1 MVSVPTIAA
10 IRFGAG
16 LSSHRAAPANAT
28 ALHDSLSVDAQPRFP
43 PEPWAARVDLLQK
56 RAALLQDSRA
66 TGATPADRA
75 AFEDVHQA
83 LRDASFSDL
92 RHSIAELAYAHVGFH
107 ERLTRFWANH
117 FATMG
122 MGGAL
127 LRTRSAYIHD
137 AIRPHVT
144 GRFSDM
150 LRAAVL
156 HPVMLVYLDQFR
168 SVGPNSAVGRQ
179 QGRGVNENL
188 AREILELHTLG
199 NSSTYTQA
207 DVNQFAL
214 LLTGVTIN
222 PQNEFLFDS
231 RIAEPGILEILGNR
245 YGARLTRLDHIAQAL
260 DDLAR
265 HPDTATHIARKL
277 VRHFV
282 ADAADPR
289 LVAHI
294 AAAFSQSG
302 GDLMITYRAFL
313 EHPAAWEN
321 PMGKTRAP
329 VELMAAS
336 IRALNVPRAAFLALP
351 SRRTRLDIADPLQQ
365 MGEEFETVPSPAGHD
380 DAAPYWITPQTLAAR
395 IGWVTALVQ
404 RWPDG
409 PDPRAF
415 VDVALGDAASDALR
429 RAARGAETR
438 TQGIALILASPEFN
452 RR

>member
-16 LSSHRAAPANAT
+16 LSPNTPAPANADM
-28 ALHDSLSVDAQPRFP
+28 LYNSLQAEARPAFP
-43 PEPWAARVDLLQK
+43 PQPWAERLSLLQN
-56 RAALLQDSRA
+56 RA
-66 TGATPADRA
+66 TLLRTSRKETATPADRS
-75 AFEDVHQA
+75 AFEGAHQA
-83 LRDASFSDL
+83 LRDASFTDL
-92 RHSIAELAYAHVGFH
+92 RHAIAELAYADCGFH

-117 FATMG
+117 FAAMG

-127 LRTRSAYIHD
+127 MRTRSAFIHD

-168 SVGPNSAVGRQ
+168 SVGPNSAVGRR

-188 AREILELHTLG
+188 AREVLELHTLG
-199 NSSTYTQA
+199 ASASYTQA
-207 DVNQFAL
+207 DVSQFAL
-214 LLTGVTIN
+214 LLTGLRVG
-222 PQNEFLFDS
+222 PQNEFMFDS
-231 RIAEPGILEILGNR
+231 RIAEPAILEVLGTR
-245 YGARLTRLDHIAQAL
+245 YGARVTRLEHIIQAL

-277 VRHFV
+277 ARHFV
-282 ADAADPR
+282 ADAPDPQ

-302 GDLMITYRAFL
+302 GDLMTCYRALL

-321 PMGKTRAP
+321 PMAKTRAP
-329 VELMAAS
+329 VELMAAA
-336 IRALNVPRAAFLALP
+336 IRALNIPRDGFLALP
-351 SRRTRLDIADPLQQ
+351 SRRTRLELADPLQQ
-365 MGEEFETVPSPAGHD
+365 MGEAFEAVPSAAGHD
-380 DAAPYWITPQTLAAR
+380 DAAAYWVTPQTLAAR
-395 IGWVTALVQ
+395 IGWVMALVQ

-415 VDVALGDAASDALR
+415 VDLALGDAAPDALR

-438 TQGIALILASPEFN
+438 IQGIGLILASPAFN

>member
-16 LSSHRAAPANAT
+16 LAAHLPAPADAG
-28 ALHDSLSVDAQPRFP
+28 ALHDSLMAEARAQFP
-43 PEPWAARVDLLQK
+43 PEPFAARLKRLQTRATLLQ
-56 RAALLQDSRA
+56 ASRA
-66 TGATPADRA
+66 SDATPTRRTEFERA
-75 AFEDVHQA
+75 HQS
-83 LRDASFSDL
+83 LRDASFTDL
-92 RHSIAELAYAHVGFH
+92 RASIAELAFARTGFH

-117 FATMG
+117 FAAMG

-127 LRTRSAYIHD
+127 QRTRSAYIQA

-144 GRFSDM
+144 ARFSDM

-168 SVGPNSAVGRQ
+168 SVGPNSAVGRR

-188 AREILELHTLG
+188 AREVLELHTLG
-199 NSSTYTQA
+199 DTQHFTQG
-207 DVNQFAL
+207 DVSQFAM
-214 LLTGVTIN
+214 LLTGVTIT
-222 PQNEFLFDS
+222 PKTEFLFDP
-231 RIAEPGILEILGNR
+231 RIAEPGILEVLGTR
-245 YGARLTRLDHIAQAL
+245 YGARRAGLDHITQVL

-265 HPDTATHIARKL
+265 RPETALHIAHKL

-282 ADAADPR
+282 ADDPDPP

-294 AAAFSQSG
+294 AAAFTQSG
-302 GDLMITYRAFL
+302 GDLMLTYRALL

-321 PMGKTRAP
+321 PMAKTRAP
-329 VELMAAS
+329 VDLMAAAL
-336 IRALNVPRAAFLALP
+336 RALNVPRDAFLALP
-351 SRRTRLDIADPLQQ
+351 SRRTRLDLAEPLQD
-365 MGEEFETVPSPAGHD
+365 MGEAFETVPSPAGHD
-380 DAAPYWITPQTLAAR
+380 DSAAYWVTPQALAAR
-395 IGWVTALVQ
+395 IGWVMALVQ

-429 RAARGAETR
+429 RAAQGAETR
-438 TQGIALILASPEFN
+438 TQGLAVILASPEFN

>member
-16 LSSHRAAPANAT
+16 LSPSTPAPANADM
-28 ALHDSLSVDAQPRFP
+28 LYNSLQAEARPAFP
-43 PEPWAARVDLLQK
+43 PQPWAERLS
-56 RAALLQDSRA
+56 LLQDRA
-66 TGATPADRA
+66 TLLRTSREETATPADRS
-75 AFEDVHQA
+75 AFEGAHQA
-83 LRDASFSDL
+83 LRDASFTDL
-92 RHSIAELAYAHVGFH
+92 RHAIAELAYADCGFH

-117 FATMG
+117 FAAMG

-127 LRTRSAYIHD
+127 MRTRSAFIHD

-168 SVGPNSAVGRQ
+168 SVGPNSAVGRR

-188 AREILELHTLG
+188 AREVLELHTLG
-199 NSSTYTQA
+199 ASASYTQA
-207 DVNQFAL
+207 DVSQFAL
-214 LLTGVTIN
+214 LLTGLRVG
-222 PQNEFLFDS
+222 PQNEFMFDS
-231 RIAEPGILEILGNR
+231 RIAEPAILEVLGTR
-245 YGARLTRLDHIAQAL
+245 YGARVTRLEHIIQAL

-277 VRHFV
+277 ARHFV
-282 ADAADPR
+282 ADAPDPQ

-302 GDLMITYRAFL
+302 GDLMTCYRALL

-321 PMGKTRAP
+321 PMAKTRAP
-329 VELMAAS
+329 VELMAAA
-336 IRALNVPRAAFLALP
+336 IRALNIPRHGFLALP
-351 SRRTRLDIADPLQQ
+351 SRRTRLELADPLQQ
-365 MGEEFETVPSPAGHD
+365 MGEAFEAVPSAAGHD
-380 DAAPYWITPQTLAAR
+380 DAAAYWVTPQTLAAR
-395 IGWVTALVQ
+395 IGWVMALVQ

-415 VDVALGDAASDALR
+415 VDLALGDAAPDALR

-438 TQGIALILASPEFN
+438 IQGIGLILASPAFN

>member
-16 LSSHRAAPANAT
+16 LSPHRPAPADAD
-28 ALHDSLSVDAQPRFP
+28 ALYTSLSVEAQPSFP
-43 PEPWAARVDLLQK
+43 PQPWGARLNLLQK
-56 RAALLQDSRA
+56 RATLLQANREE
-66 TGATPADRA
+66 TATPADRA
-75 AFEDVHQA
+75 AFADAHQA

-92 RHSIAELAYAHVGFH
+92 RHSIAELAYAGTGFH

-127 LRTRSAYIHD
+127 LRTRSAYIND

-179 QGRGVNENL
+179 QGRGANENL

-199 NSSTYTQA
+199 TSSTYTQA
-207 DVNQFAL
+207 DVSQFAL

-222 PQNEFLFDS
+222 PQNEFLFDT
-231 RIAEPGILEILGNR
+231 RIAEPGIIEVLGQR
-245 YGARLTRLDHIAQAL
+245 YGARLTRLDHIVQAL

-277 VRHFV
+277 ARHFV
-282 ADAADPR
+282 ADTPAPR

-302 GDLMITYRAFL
+302 GDLMVTCRALL

-321 PMGKTRAP
+321 PMAKTRAP
-329 VELMAAS
+329 LELMAAA
-336 IRALNVPRAAFLALP
+336 IRALNIPRDGFLALP
-351 SRRTRLDIADPLQQ
+351 SRRTRLELAEPLQQ
-365 MGEEFETVPSPAGHD
+365 MGEEFESVPSPAGHD
-380 DAAPYWITPQTLAAR
+380 DGAAYWVTPQTLAAR

-438 TQGIALILASPEFN
+438 AQGIGLILASPGFN